1 MRTSGAPKIEI
12 IKQRADFL
20 RASRAR
26 KVAMPGLVL
35 QMRERSSEGGNSETA
50 SDPASARVGYTASK
64 KVGNAVRRNRARR
77 RLRAAVNDVLCGQAK
92 PGRDYVL
99 IARGETGTRPYDAL
113 CRDVATALE
122 RIETVRPNAG
132 RPRTKRPSK
141 RDRALKASS

>member
-12 IKQRADFL
+12 MKQRADFL

-35 QMRERSSEGGNSETA
+35 QMRERSVEAGNTETA
-50 SDPASARVGYTASK
+50 SDPSVARVGYTASK
-64 KVGNAVRRNRARR
+64 KVGNAVHRNRARR
-77 RLRAAVNDVLCGQAK
+77 RLRAAVNDVLSGQAK

-113 CRDVATALE
+113 CQDVASALE
-122 RIETVRPNAG
+122 RIETARPNAG
-132 RPRTKRPSK
+132 RPRSKRPSK
-141 RDRALKASS
+141 RDCALEASS